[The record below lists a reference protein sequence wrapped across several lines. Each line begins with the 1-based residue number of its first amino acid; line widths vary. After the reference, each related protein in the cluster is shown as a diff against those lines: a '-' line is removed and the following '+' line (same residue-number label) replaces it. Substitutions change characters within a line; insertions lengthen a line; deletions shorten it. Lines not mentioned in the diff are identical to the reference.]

1 MELEGDDETI
11 SDKGPEQDLL
21 EASRIFDDLMK
32 SLCISTDLSSSEVLS
47 TVAHQLTEERN
58 SLSD

>member
-11 SDKGPEQDLL
+11 SDKSPEQDLL

-32 SLCISTDLSSSEVLS
+32 NLCISIDLSSSEVLS
-47 TVAHQLTEERN
+47 RVAHQLTEERN